1 MSIRLIELEKQSG
14 IRPVGVVETW
24 RRMMA
29 KCILRVMGQ
38 GAKSACGTAQLA
50 GGVEAGI
57 EGGINTMN
65 VLWEEHSQVAPP
77 LF

>member
-1 MSIRLIELEKQSG
+1 MSIGLIELDKQAG

-57 EGGINTMN
+57 EGAIHEMH
-65 VLWEEHSQVAPP
+65 VLW
-77 LF
+77 